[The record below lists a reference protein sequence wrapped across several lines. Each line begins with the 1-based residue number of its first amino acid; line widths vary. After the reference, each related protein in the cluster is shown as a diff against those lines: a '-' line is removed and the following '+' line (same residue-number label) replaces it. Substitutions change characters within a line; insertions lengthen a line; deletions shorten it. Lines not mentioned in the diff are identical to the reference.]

1 MPRRLFPVP
10 GIHVYRLR
18 VSPVIGVVPAA
29 VGKVDSA
36 NERDVPRRVVTAA
49 DDEQFLVMAAEEAHP
64 LIQQH
69 LAAGVIDLA
78 AEELIGPVTH
88 GGRDALSVGSPDQ
101 AAHFHSRPGQ
111 PCQQL
116 TDRRSVRV
124 SRSSPSPRQSVNH
137 TRSPACR
144 ADSSSCSRAK

>member
-10 GIHVYRLR
+10 GIHVYRLW
-18 VSPVIGVVPAA
+18 VALVIGVVPAA
-29 VGKVDSA
+29 VGKVDAA

-49 DDEQFLVMAAEEAHP
+49 DGEQFLVMAAEEAHP

-78 AEELIGPVTH
+78 AEKLIGPVTH
-88 GGRDALSVGSPDQ
+88 GAETRSPWDLQIRPRTSTPARASRASNSPIVGPS
-101 AAHFHSRPGQ
+101 G
-111 PCQQL
+111 
-116 TDRRSVRV
+116 V

-137 TRSPACR
+137 TRSPG
-144 ADSSSCSRAK
+144 